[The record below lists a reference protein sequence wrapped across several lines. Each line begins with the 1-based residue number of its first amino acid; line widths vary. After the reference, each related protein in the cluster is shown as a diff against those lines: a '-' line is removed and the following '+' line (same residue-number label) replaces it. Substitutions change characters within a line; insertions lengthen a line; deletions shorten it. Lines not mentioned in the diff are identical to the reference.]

1 MVHKNNRCV
10 DVILGLQYGDEGKG
24 KFIDALS
31 KDYDVIVRFHG
42 GENAG
47 HTLVVDDKKHA
58 LHLLPSGILNSGVIN
73 VIGNGVVINLETLK
87 NEIELYGGPE
97 NFVGR
102 LFISTKA
109 HVVFD
114 KHKRSDL
121 LLHQATIGTTGKGIG
136 PCYADKMLRTGLRME
151 EIDEDYFKPFVCATV
166 QLLQRLVSEG
176 KSILLEG
183 AQGTMLDIDHGT
195 YPFVTSSNTTIG
207 ACLTGTGLNHKNIRK
222 VFGVV
227 KAYTTRVGEGPFPSE
242 IFGETEKALR
252 EQGNEF
258 GTTTGRPRRIGWLN
272 LKELDLA
279 VKLNGVD
286 EIFLTK
292 TDVLEKVLPNR
303 FACGD
308 ETGMIVSNLNNQSH
322 ASFIRTLIKDKLG
335 VPVTKVSYSPK
346 REDIKSYLRSS
357 IVIH

>member
-1 MVHKNNRCV
+1 MMMKNNNNKCV

-31 KDYDVIVRFHG
+31 KNYDVIVRFHG

-47 HTLVVDDKKHA
+47 HTLVVDGKKHA
-58 LHLLPSGILNSGVIN
+58 LHLLPSGILNPDVIN
-73 VIGNGVVINLETLK
+73 VIGNGVVINLDTLK
-87 NEIELYGGPE
+87 KEIELYGGPAG
-97 NFVGR
+97 FVGR

-121 LLHQATIGTTGKGIG
+121 LVHQATIGTTGKGIG

-151 EIDEDYFKPFVCATV
+151 EMDEDYFRPFICDTV

-195 YPFVTSSNTTIG
+195 YPYVTSSNTTIG

-272 LKELDLA
+272 LTELDQA

-292 TDVLEKVLPNR
+292 TDVINTVLPDSFNYR
-303 FACGD
+303 NGEGTTYVA
-308 ETGMIVSNLNNQSH
+308 LHKQSLVG
-322 ASFIRTLIKDKLG
+322 FVRELVEQELG
-335 VPVTKVSYSPK
+335 VPVTKVSYSPR
-346 REDIKSYLRSS
+346 REDIWSYL
-357 IVIH
+357 

>member
-1 MVHKNNRCV
+1 MMKNNNNKCV

-31 KDYDVIVRFHG
+31 KNYDVIVRFHG

-58 LHLLPSGILNSGVIN
+58 LHLLPSGILNLDVIN
-73 VIGNGVVINLETLK
+73 IIGNGVVINLETLK
-87 NEIELYGGPE
+87 KEIEMYGSAA

-109 HVVFD
+109 HVVVNKHRESD
-114 KHKRSDL
+114 KQN
-121 LLHQATIGTTGKGIG
+121 HQATIGTTGKGIG

-151 EIDEDYFKPFVCATV
+151 NIDDDYFKPFVCDTV

-176 KSILLEG
+176 KSVLLEG

-195 YPFVTSSNTTIG
+195 YPYVTSSNTTIG

-227 KAYTTRVGEGPFPSE
+227 KVYTTRVGEGPFPSE

-272 LKELDLA
+272 LTELDQA

-292 TDVLEKVLPNR
+292 TDVFSKVMPDK
-303 FACGD
+303 FAWGD
-308 ETGMIVSNLNNQSH
+308 EDNVIFSNLNKQPLV
-322 ASFIRTLIKDKLG
+322 SFVRDLIKQELG
-335 VPVTKVSYSPK
+335 VPVTKVSYSPR
-346 REDIKSYLRSS
+346 REDIWNYS
-357 IVIH
+357 